1 MNMRLKKEHIESI
14 KNIAIDTFG
23 NNVSIYLFGSRV
35 NDSKKGGDIDLYL
48 ETDTKEEL
56 FEKKIAMLTNLKKA
70 IGEQKIDLVINNFST
85 EKFIFKVAKEEGI
98 LL

>member
-1 MNMRLKKEHIESI
+1 MRLKKEHIESI

-35 NDSKKGGDIDLYL
+35 DDSKKGGDIDLYL

>member
-1 MNMRLKKEHIESI
+1 MRLKKEHIESI